1 MKYKF
6 YGISLT
12 ALIIVTQL
20 SPALVGLGRSA
31 ALLITRNPIMS
42 QQQPTIVAI
51 ALAIAHQQGSVGIVR
66 LSGATALTRAL
77 VSLENVQGAI
87 DEDLPWDFWTI
98 DLRDALQALG
108 EITGEDLV
116 ESVLDNIFSR

>member
-51 ALAIAHQQGSVGIVR
+51 ASAIAHQQGSVGIVR
-66 LSGATALTRAL
+66 LFGVTALTRAL
-77 VSLENVQGAI
+77 VSLENVQGTI

>member
-1 MKYKF
+1 MEYKF

-12 ALIIVTQL
+12 ALIIGTQL

-51 ALAIAHQQGSVGIVR
+51 ASAIAHQQGSVGIVR

-87 DEDLPWDFWTI
+87 DENYPRI
-98 DLRDALQALG
+98 SG
-108 EITGEDLV
+108 
-116 ESVLDNIFSR
+116 